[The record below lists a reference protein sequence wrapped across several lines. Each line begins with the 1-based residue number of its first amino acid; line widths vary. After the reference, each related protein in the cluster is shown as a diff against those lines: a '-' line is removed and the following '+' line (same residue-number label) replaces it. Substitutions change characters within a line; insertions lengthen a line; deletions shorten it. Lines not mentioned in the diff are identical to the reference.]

1 MATSRTK
8 YAYKAGMHPRIP
20 IVTHEI
26 GGDPFGVAFL
36 RRGCVNLDLLWALTL
51 ILTKLIS
58 FVV

>member
-1 MATSRTK
+1 MATSRIK
-8 YAYKAGMHPRIP
+8 CAFKAGTRPRIP

-26 GGDPFGVAFL
+26 EGDPFGVAFL

-51 ILTKLIS
+51 ILTGLIS